1 MIIPIKKIILEMST
15 ALKRRQNFK
24 QAGIIPTKYDP
35 NNTFPQKFIHR
46 NIVDNK
52 GNLLPKKELNDILQ
66 NLGKVPN
73 NAYQGAKIANKNYGN
88 SKEILRSFDHSGDSG
103 WIGGEKDRAYFP
115 DGSVGRSYTVHTHP
129 ERSISN
135 NIKNLYTDYS
145 STHMPSG
152 YADKPAEKKT
162 DLDTFVK
169 GWSNKG
175 NSIHYVL
182 VPTEDTSSAM
192 FVNNETKKLRIVPFN
207 MSRNRNNF
215 DLDGNLIRK

>member
-24 QAGIIPTKYDP
+24 QAGIIPTKHDP

-103 WIGGEKDRAYFP
+103 WIGGEKDRAC
-115 DGSVGRSYTVHTHP
+115 S
-129 ERSISN
+129 
-135 NIKNLYTDYS
+135 
-145 STHMPSG
+145 
-152 YADKPAEKKT
+152 
-162 DLDTFVK
+162 
-169 GWSNKG
+169 
-175 NSIHYVL
+175 
-182 VPTEDTSSAM
+182 
-192 FVNNETKKLRIVPFN
+192 
-207 MSRNRNNF
+207 
-215 DLDGNLIRK
+215 

>member
-15 ALKRRQNFK
+15 ALKRRKAFQ

-35 NNTFPQKFIHR
+35 NKTFPQKFIHR

-52 GNLLPKKELNDILQ
+52 GDLLPKKELNDSLR
-66 NLGKVPN
+66 NLGKITN
-73 NAYQGAKIANKNYGN
+73 NAYQGTKMVNKNYGN

-103 WIGGEKDRAYFP
+103 WIGGKKDRAYFP
-115 DGSVGRSYTVHTHP
+115 DESVGRSYTVHTHP

-135 NIKNLYTDYS
+135 NIKKLYTDYG

-152 YADKPAEKKT
+152 YTDKPTEKNN
-162 DLDTFVK
+162 DLDTFVN

-175 NSIHYVL
+175 NSTHHVL
-182 VPTEDTSSAM
+182 VPTEDTGSAM
-192 FVNNETKKLRIVPFN
+192 FVNNKTKKLRIIPFN

>member
-24 QAGIIPTKYDP
+24 QAGIIPTKHDP

-103 WIGGEKDRAYFP
+103 WIGGEKDRAYIP
-115 DGSVGRSYTVHTHP
+115 DEASGRRYTVHTHP
-129 ERSISN
+129 ERSISKNFRKMYMDYN
-135 NIKNLYTDYS
+135 NR
-145 STHMPSG
+145 HMPSG
-152 YADKPAEKKT
+152 YADKPTEKNN

>member
-1 MIIPIKKIILEMST
+1 
-15 ALKRRQNFK
+15 
-24 QAGIIPTKYDP
+24 
-35 NNTFPQKFIHR
+35 
-46 NIVDNK
+46 
-52 GNLLPKKELNDILQ
+52 
-66 NLGKVPN
+66 
-73 NAYQGAKIANKNYGN
+73 
-88 SKEILRSFDHSGDSG
+88 
-103 WIGGEKDRAYFP
+103 
-115 DGSVGRSYTVHTHP
+115 
-129 ERSISN
+129 
-135 NIKNLYTDYS
+135 
-145 STHMPSG
+145 MPSG

>member
-24 QAGIIPTKYDP
+24 QAGIIPTKHDP

-103 WIGGEKDRAYFP
+103 WIGGEKDRAIF
-115 DGSVGRSYTVHTHP
+115 R
-129 ERSISN
+129 
-135 NIKNLYTDYS
+135 TDQL
-145 STHMPSG
+145 
-152 YADKPAEKKT
+152 EEVIQ
-162 DLDTFVK
+162 F
-169 GWSNKG
+169 
-175 NSIHYVL
+175 IHIQKEVFQITLKIYIQIIVL
-182 VPTEDTSSAM
+182 HICLVVMLINPQRR
-192 FVNNETKKLRIVPFN
+192 KLI
-207 MSRNRNNF
+207 
-215 DLDGNLIRK
+215 